1 MMDLVTN
8 LSAPLNV
15 LYALA
20 PTIVMLIAAN
30 LLVDRS
36 GEADALAVRA
46 DA

>member
-1 MMDLVTN
+1 MTDLLVS

-36 GEADALAVRA
+36 GAADAVAIRA
-46 DA
+46 EA